1 MSGPLLPVPML
12 KKVDLMSVAITAI
25 ELAILPE
32 IVALSA
38 RIVAPTQDR
47 DLPAVVVGTI
57 ADLHHATAETQGVDL
72 LYVEAVVIAGTDTVD
87 HVLLKTQEEAAR
99 TVKAGHQGA
108 ADRAGAVRR
117 TGVVSRVDN

>member
-1 MSGPLLPVPML
+1 MNVPLQPVLML
-12 KKVDLMSVAITAI
+12 KRVDLMSVAIIAT
-25 ELAILPE
+25 ELAILLE

-38 RIVAPTQDR
+38 KIVAPYQDR

-57 ADLHHATAETQGVDL
+57 ADLLHATGETQGVDPL
-72 LYVEAVVIAGTDTVD
+72 PVEVVGIAGTDTVG
-87 HVLLKTQEEAAR
+87 HVPPKIQEEAAR

-108 ADRAGAVRR
+108 ADRAGAVRG